1 MTEAP
6 APAPLFNWIGFLGG
20 LIIAIVCG
28 GFANIFLGA
37 MSMGFH
43 NSFFGFLVG
52 IAAGSLLIIFGLL
65 SRRTTPGF
73 AAGLLCGGCIIG
85 LIGGIC
91 GSQMVN
97 TSFR

>member
-6 APAPLFNWIGFLGG
+6 APPFNWIGFIGG
-20 LIIAIVCG
+20 LFIALVCG

-37 MSMGFH
+37 VAMGLL
-43 NSFFGFLVG
+43 NAFFGFLLC
-52 IAAGSLLIIFGLL
+52 ITAGALLIIFGLL
-65 SRRTTPGF
+65 SRRSTPGF

-91 GSQMVN
+91 GANMVG
-97 TSFR
+97 TTFH